1 MATLQ
6 DYSLPVHKSFHQPN
20 LLMGIPKPVFAVILI
35 IVIGAVYFLGLLY
48 GFVGIALYVPCSII
62 SKHDPNLLEYA
73 LYSLFEIEYL
83 EG

>member
-20 LLMGIPKPVFAVILI
+20 LLAGVPKPVFVLILLATIGVIYFFGLI
-35 IVIGAVYFLGLLY
+35 Y
-48 GFVGIALYVPCSII
+48 GPVGIVFYIPCFVI

>member
-20 LLMGIPKPVFAVILI
+20 LLMGIPKPVFVIILL
-35 IVIGAVYFLGLLY
+35 IVIGSVYFFGLLY
-48 GFVGIALYVPCSII
+48 GFIGIVFYVPCYII